1 MTEETFEKEMSE
13 VLENFDKQLAGI
25 ISDIAYEDGH
35 AYGYEEVL
43 GITKELVRNFEPINA
58 RLKGEKCPQ

>member
-25 ISDIAYEDGH
+25 IRSVAWNDGH
-35 AYGYEEVL
+35 AYGYPEIL
-43 GITKELVRNFEPINA
+43 AIANDLAYNFEPINA